1 VFSLEAYLSKKTS
14 QSASGSAANVTGRLS
29 PFRRRAHRQ
38 SWVVWVAVTRLRLVV
53 RALELVLLT
62 APTRLILQLF
72 TRLILQLF
80 AFLTARA
87 LLLLATLAALLLSL
101 ITFLSHQITP
111 CCQYLKTTLRGG
123 QAFLP
128 LTEPRYRA
136 APVGADCVVLG
147 PVAVGDL
154 WVP

>member
-1 VFSLEAYLSKKTS
+1 
-14 QSASGSAANVTGRLS
+14 
-29 PFRRRAHRQ
+29 
-38 SWVVWVAVTRLRLVV
+38 VTRLRLVV

-101 ITFLSHQITP
+101 ITFLGLRLLLAASIY
-111 CCQYLKTTLRGG
+111 QYLKATLRGG

-147 PVAVGDL
+147 PVAIGDV

>member
-1 VFSLEAYLSKKTS
+1 
-14 QSASGSAANVTGRLS
+14 
-29 PFRRRAHRQ
+29 
-38 SWVVWVAVTRLRLVV
+38 
-53 RALELVLLT
+53 VLLT

-80 AFLTARA
+80 AFLTATA

-136 APVGADCVVLG
+136 APLFDAPPCPVELGADCVVLG
-147 PVAVGDL
+147 PVAVDDV